1 MRKRISAMLLT
12 VLLALSMILPVSAKN
27 DVLYIIDQRSCITAF
42 IPEFNAKASA
52 ISDTYG
58 INVTCLLTETTGG
71 MGTPAYSEQIY
82 KACFGEE
89 DGIML
94 IESSGEAEWYLYK
107 SGAAVDLFT
116 VEDEDA
122 LGTAFVSRGYYDD
135 AVEDYLDE
143 AHRLLEAKTGIV
155 MDEAA
160 LDAKIAAAEEASE
173 AEEVTTTE
181 AEGTEEGIPEERLRM
196 RLEDEADL
204 LTEEEEAD
212 LLSKLDE
219 ISERQECDVVVL
231 TVDSLNGRLAE
242 EYADDFYDY
251 NGYGYGESRD
261 GILLLIS
268 MEEHDWV
275 ISNCGFGI
283 TAFTDAGQEY
293 MTDKFVPMLS
303 DGEYQEAF
311 TEYARLC
318 DEFITQAKTGEPYDS
333 GNLPKGSVSPIWIV
347 GDILIG
353 LVIAFIIGSV
363 MKSKLKSVI
372 KQETAEDYAV
382 PGSMVLTANWDHL
395 VNKTVTT
402 RRIER
407 ERSSSGS
414 STHSSSSGT
423 SHGGSKGKF

>member
-155 MDEAA
+155 MD
-160 LDAKIAAAEEASE
+160 D
-173 AEEVTTTE
+173 V
-181 AEGTEEGIPEERLRM
+181 IPEERLRM

-231 TVDSLNGRLAE
+231 TVDSLNGRSAV

-275 ISNCGFGI
+275 ISTCGFGI

-303 DGEYQEAF
+303 DGEYLEAF
-311 TEYARLC
+311 TEYAQLC

-347 GDILIG
+347 GDLIIG

-363 MKSKLKSVI
+363 MKSKLKSVRM
-372 KQETAEDYAV
+372 QATAEDYAV
-382 PGSMVLTANWDHL
+382 PGSMILTANWDRL

-407 ERSSSGS
+407 ENSSSGS